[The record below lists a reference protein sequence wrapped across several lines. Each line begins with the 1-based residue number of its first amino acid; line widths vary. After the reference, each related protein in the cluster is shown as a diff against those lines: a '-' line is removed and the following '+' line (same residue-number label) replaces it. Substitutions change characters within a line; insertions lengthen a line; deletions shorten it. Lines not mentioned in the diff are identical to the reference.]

1 MQPPLADMLVRHP
14 ANTDSTMA
22 LSKLACGPVCSLRA
36 VYELGNTT
44 GETAFSCGHGAD
56 AAAVSTCCVRAVY
69 ERGNTTGETV
79 FLLTR
84 G

>member
-1 MQPPLADMLVRHP
+1 MLARHP
-14 ANTDSTMA
+14 TSTASTMA

-36 VYELGNTT
+36 VYELGNTA

-69 ERGNTTGETV
+69 ERGNTTGEAV